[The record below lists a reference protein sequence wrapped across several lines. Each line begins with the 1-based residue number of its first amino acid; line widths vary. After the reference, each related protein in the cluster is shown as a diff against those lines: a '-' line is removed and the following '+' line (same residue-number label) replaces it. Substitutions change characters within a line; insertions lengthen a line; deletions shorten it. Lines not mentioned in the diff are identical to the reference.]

1 MTPRYRVVLTPEDRT
16 LLAALTKD
24 GNTPVKRFLYAR
36 MLLLYDAGGG
46 TDWAVGDI
54 AEALGVTSRTVEHL
68 KKRFVEKGLNAAL
81 ERKVPEKPR
90 TLRFD
95 GHFELRLKALA
106 CSDPP
111 EGRKRWTVKLLAAK
125 VVELRL
131 TDSVSHM
138 TVCNTLKKLNVNLA
152 ECSRTPKR
160 GSGQTPA
167 TNT

>member
-16 LLAALTKD
+16 LLEGLTKD

-36 MLLLYDAGGG
+36 MLLLCDTGGG
-46 TDWAVGDI
+46 TEWAVGDI

-90 TLRFD
+90 TVRFD

-125 VVELRL
+125 VVELRI
-131 TDSVSHM
+131 TESVSHM
-138 TVCNTLKKLNVNLA
+138 TVCNTLKKMNVDLS
-152 ECSRTPKR
+152 ERSRAPKR
-160 GSGQTPA
+160 VGGMTAAADS
-167 TNT
+167 